1 VAAREVNPE
10 FLAEAQDIL
19 EAIGNVLR
27 QFEQYARAGQFKADL
42 VNQLFRSYH
51 SLKGLSAMLGYTRM
65 SSYTHRLEDVLDRV
79 RLGRIPVSPRLVDL
93 LWDSL
98 ETLQRLL
105 QEMAEGTEG
114 VDLDKALQAV
124 DRFVESAQRE
134 TSPVGTDPLERLAL
148 DAATRQ
154 SLTEYEEHRL
164 REAVRQGLRVYSIHL
179 RLTFADFDRV
189 LREANAVLNRHGELI
204 STLPEVGTDPDQIG
218 FRLLWASSASPDA
231 LRDLLPVAPTR
242 VDLLYTPAEP
252 ERPVAEAEA
261 EPAEVEAEP
270 VFLRDLSRFVRV
282 DLQALDA
289 VLNVVGEVGVLR
301 SRQESLIRDLQS
313 RFPEM
318 AAYLAFLLQLTQEM
332 AARLG
337 EAQRHLLEMRLVPI
351 GTVYGRLER
360 MVRRLAR
367 QAGKQVQTVF
377 LGGETRLDKTLIDH
391 MMDPLVHILR
401 NAIDHGL
408 EAPDERRA
416 RGKPEV
422 GTVRV
427 EAAQVGQRIA
437 LRITDDGRGIQLE
450 RVRRRAIQMGLIDE
464 QTEVTVQ
471 DVLRL
476 IFEPGFSSA
485 ERVGEVSGRGVGLD
499 IVKRTVERLN
509 GTITVHTE
517 AGRGTT
523 FEILLPIT
531 LAVVPAVIVR
541 VGPERFAIP
550 LALVQEI
557 VEVRPEH
564 LRQVEGQEL
573 LQYHEGTVPLI
584 RLGRVFRLSDDRDG
598 GVAVVSRAGRQ
609 WFALHADGIE
619 GMQEIVI
626 KRISARLQDLRGIS
640 GAAEIGEDRP
650 VLVLD
655 PIGLTARVFSR
666 GSAGGSPR
674 VSREGSHTPT

>member
-1 VAAREVNPE
+1 MV
-10 FLAEAQDIL
+10 
-19 EAIGNVLR
+19 
-27 QFEQYARAGQFKADL
+27 
-42 VNQLFRSYH
+42 
-51 SLKGLSAMLGYTRM
+51 
-65 SSYTHRLEDVLDRV
+65 
-79 RLGRIPVSPRLVDL
+79 
-93 LWDSL
+93 
-98 ETLQRLL
+98 
-105 QEMAEGTEG
+105 EGTEG
-114 VDLDKALQAV
+114 IDLDKALQAV
-124 DRFVESAQRE
+124 DRFVESARRE
-134 TSPVGTDPLERLAL
+134 ASTAGADPLERLAL

-189 LREANAVLNRHGELI
+189 LREANAVLNRDGELI

-218 FRLLWASSASPDA
+218 FRLLWASSASPEA

-252 ERPVAEAEA
+252 ERPVVEAEA

-282 DLQALDA
+282 DLQALDD

-301 SRQESLIRDLQS
+301 SRQESLLRDLQN

-318 AAYLAFLLQLTQEM
+318 VIHLTPLLQSTQEM
-332 AARLG
+332 AVRLG
-337 EAQRHLLEMRLVPI
+337 EAQRRLLEMRLVPI
-351 GTVYGRLER
+351 GTVYGRLDR

-391 MMDPLVHILR
+391 MMDPLVHLLR

-437 LRITDDGRGIQLE
+437 LRIADDGRGIQLE
-450 RVRRRAIQMGLIDE
+450 KVRQRAIQMGLIDE
-464 QTEVTVQ
+464 QTEITVQ
-471 DVLRL
+471 DALRL

-485 ERVGEVSGRGVGLD
+485 EQVGEVSGRGVGLD

-509 GTITVHTE
+509 GAITVHTE
-517 AGRGTT
+517 AGRGTA

-531 LAVVPAVIVR
+531 LAIVPAVIVR

-573 LQYHEGTVPLI
+573 LQYHGGTVPLI
-584 RLGRVFRLSDDRDG
+584 RLGRVFHLPDTRDG
-598 GVAVVSRAGRQ
+598 GVAVVSRAARQ
-609 WFALHADGIE
+609 WFALYVDGIE
-619 GMQEIVI
+619 RMQEIII

-655 PIGLTARVFSR
+655 PLGLTARVFPR
-666 GSAGGSPR
+666 GFAGGSPR
-674 VSREGSHTPT
+674 GARGDSHTPT

>member
-1 VAAREVNPE
+1 VAARELNPE

-19 EAIGNVLR
+19 EAIGSVLR
-27 QFEQYARAGQFKADL
+27 QFEQYARTGQFKADL

-51 SLKGLSAMLGYTRM
+51 SLKGLSAMLGYTRL
-65 SSYTHRLEDVLDRV
+65 SAYTHRLEDVLDQV

-93 LWDSL
+93 LFDSL
-98 ETLQRLL
+98 DTLHRLL
-105 QEMAEGTEG
+105 QETTTGTE
-114 VDLDKALQAV
+114 VIDLDPALEAV
-124 DRFVESAQRE
+124 DRFVESARRE
-134 TSPVGTDPLERLAL
+134 ASPAEADPLDRLAL
-148 DAATRQ
+148 DAATRR

-164 REAVRQGLRVYSIHL
+164 REAVRQGLRIYSVYL
-179 RLTFADFDRV
+179 RLPFADFDRV

-204 STLPEVGTDPDQIG
+204 STLPEAGTDPDQIG
-218 FRLLWASSASPDA
+218 FRLLWASQVSPDA
-231 LRDLLPVAPTR
+231 VRDLLPTAPTR
-242 VDLLYTPAEP
+242 LDLLYAPESMVPAEP
-252 ERPVAEAEA
+252 GPPTVEAETEPSEAEA
-261 EPAEVEAEP
+261 EPA
-270 VFLRDLSRFVRV
+270 FLRDLSRSVRV

-289 VLNVVGEVGVLR
+289 VLNVVGEVAVLR
-301 SRQESLIRDLQS
+301 SRQESLVRDLQA
-313 RFPEM
+313 RFPETAGAL
-318 AAYLAFLLQLTQEM
+318 AALLQVTQEM
-332 AARLG
+332 AVRLG
-337 EAQRHLLEMRLVPI
+337 EAQRQLLELRLVPI

-377 LGGETRLDKTLIDH
+377 LGGETRLDKVLIEH
-391 MMDPLVHILR
+391 MMEPLVHILR
-401 NAIDHGL
+401 NAVDHGI
-408 EAPDERRA
+408 EDPDERRA
-416 RGKPEV
+416 RGKPET
-422 GTVRV
+422 GTVRI
-427 EAAQVGQRIA
+427 EASQVGQRIV

-450 RVRRRAIQMGLIDE
+450 KVRRRAVQMGLIDE

-499 IVKRTVERLN
+499 IVKQTVERLN
-509 GTITVHTE
+509 GTVTVHTE

-531 LAVVPAVIVR
+531 LAIVPAVIVR
-541 VGPERFAIP
+541 VGPERFAVP

-584 RLGRVFRLSDDRDG
+584 RLGQVFRLTDTHDG
-598 GVAVVSRAGRQ
+598 GFAVVSRTGRQ
-609 WFALHADGIE
+609 WFALHVDAVE
-619 GMQEIVI
+619 RMQEIVI

-655 PIGLTARVFSR
+655 PIGLTARVF
-666 GSAGGSPR
+666 PR
-674 VSREGSHTPT
+674 RT